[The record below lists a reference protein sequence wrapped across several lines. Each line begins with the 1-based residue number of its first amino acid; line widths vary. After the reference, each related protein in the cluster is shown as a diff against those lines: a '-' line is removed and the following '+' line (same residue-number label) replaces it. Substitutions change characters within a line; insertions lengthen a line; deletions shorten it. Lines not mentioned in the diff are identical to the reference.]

1 MGCRDKFDC
10 DCVGLVQ
17 RLTFSFVAMSSV
29 QVQPM
34 TVNFCRALLVLFVS
48 AVSLP
53 LASAGDAFP
62 FGTTLM
68 LDVAPMRGSKR
79 IPMLEIAENGA
90 ASIDLWC
97 ASARAQAV
105 VADGSISISPGD
117 LQNSQCEPDRQAL
130 DAELLAAL
138 TQVTNWRRDG
148 DVIELLGVTPLRFR
162 PMTN

>member
-1 MGCRDKFDC
+1 MIVCCCR
-10 DCVGLVQ
+10 VL
-17 RLTFSFVAMSSV
+17 
-29 QVQPM
+29 P
-34 TVNFCRALLVLFVS
+34 VLFCLLL
-48 AVSLP
+48 APP
-53 LASAGDAFP
+53 LAAAGDAFP

-68 LDVAPMRGSKR
+68 LDVAPMRRSKR

-105 VADGSISISPGD
+105 VADGSISISPGE

-138 TQVTNWRRDG
+138 TQVTNWRRQG